1 MFARYYNSA
10 TGRFLSPDWDAKSS
24 DPVPYAKLDDPQ
36 SLNLYSYVRNN
47 PLSRTDPDGHVDDEK
62 KKHHHVK
69 KPKPSTQQ
77 ESPYEAN
84 NREANVVYHETSAL
98 KPIPGKSDTGD
109 LHGARVDGAHVYNNL
124 TNQSKFQDTGKLN
137 AQEQKSLAG
146 GYPPAVNGRVA
157 QVPGEGITT
166 TESGCPRRL
175 AFGHLG
181 EHGII
186 SPNFPA
192 NSHVKTLDAPKST

>member
-69 KPKPSTQQ
+69 KPKRQP
-77 ESPYEAN
+77 
-84 NREANVVYHETSAL
+84 NRRVHTKLTTVKQMLSITKHLLSSRFLASRTRAIFTAHASMELTS
-98 KPIPGKSDTGD
+98 
-109 LHGARVDGAHVYNNL
+109 
-124 TNQSKFQDTGKLN
+124 
-137 AQEQKSLAG
+137 
-146 GYPPAVNGRVA
+146 
-157 QVPGEGITT
+157 IT
-166 TESGCPRRL
+166 
-175 AFGHLG
+175 
-181 EHGII
+181 I
-186 SPNFPA
+186 
-192 NSHVKTLDAPKST
+192 